1 MLIVFGGLPGTGKS
15 TIARAIA
22 EERRATYI
30 RIDTIEQAL
39 RSSGAVPGDMGPH
52 GYVVAYAVAEDN
64 LRMGR
69 DVVADSVNPIGVT
82 RSAWRRRAAQ
92 AATTCVE
99 VEVVCSD
106 KNEHRRRVE
115 ARSTAPTWDEVVQRA
130 YEPWDGPRIVLDTAH
145 RTIAETLAELRSMLQ
160 C

>member
-64 LRMGR
+64 LRIGR

-82 RSAWRRRAAQ
+82 RSAWRQVAAR

-106 KNEHRRRVE
+106 PQEHRRRVE
-115 ARSTAPTWDEVVQRA
+115 SRGVPPTWDDVMRRA
-130 YEPWDGPRIVLDTAH
+130 YERWDGPRILIDTAH
-145 RTIAETLAELRSMLQ
+145 RPVTEVVAELRSVLER
-160 C
+160 